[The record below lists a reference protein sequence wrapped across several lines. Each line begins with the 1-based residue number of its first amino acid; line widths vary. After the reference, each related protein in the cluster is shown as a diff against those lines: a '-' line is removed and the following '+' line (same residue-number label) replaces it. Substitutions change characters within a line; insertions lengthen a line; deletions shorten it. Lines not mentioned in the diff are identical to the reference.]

1 MSGGSGQVDWSR
13 TRVVVGAPDYAAP
26 PHLDPVVFQQMQLQ
40 IDRQL
45 MEMWQAGAYTLPI
58 LPQHYILYEEVAT
71 DSLWEQ
77 GAVLHRKGLRLW
89 LGINTLQEPSTP
101 RLPAGTS
108 TLRWVENW
116 AKEQQAVMQKS
127 VWQRVKE
134 HRVSNV

>member
-1 MSGGSGQVDWSR
+1 M
-13 TRVVVGAPDYAAP
+13 
-26 PHLDPVVFQQMQLQ
+26 
-40 IDRQL
+40 
-45 MEMWQAGAYTLPI
+45 
-58 LPQHYILYEEVAT
+58 LYEEFAA
-71 DSLWEQ
+71 DSLWKQ
-77 GAVLHRKGLRLW
+77 GAVLHREGLRLG

-134 HRVSNV
+134 HGGQRQAE